1 MKRTAAAAFAS
12 VVLGIAGLGAASWAC
27 TSLATLNL
35 SKASGVVGDPIT
47 VTGSSFK
54 VSTPEAAAPPV
65 QLHWNA
71 ADGPVVA
78 TANTD
83 AAGNFS
89 TSFAIPQT
97 DPGNFVVIA
106 RQLDEQGK
114 DHWGTPARAS
124 FQVLGAGIEPLAA
137 PAVASRPFST
147 ATSESS
153 SAVALALGL
162 GALGVVLF
170 GAGFMAVVRQ
180 SRRQP
185 VPAPAKV
192 TRGDS

>member
-12 VVLGIAGLGAASWAC
+12 VVLVVMGLGAASWAC

-35 SKASGVVGDPIT
+35 SKSSGAVGETVT

-65 QLHWNA
+65 QVHWNA
-71 ADGPVVA
+71 AEGPVVA

-83 AAGNFS
+83 SAGNF
-89 TSFAIPQT
+89 TATFAIPESQ
-97 DPGNFVVIA
+97 PGNFVVIA
-106 RQLDEQGK
+106 RQLDEEGK

-124 FQVLGAGIEPLAA
+124 FQVLGAGIEPIAA
-137 PAVASRPFST
+137 PTVASRPFST
-147 ATSESS
+147 AASDSS
-153 SAVALALGL
+153 SAVTLALGL
-162 GALGVVLF
+162 GALGLVLF

-185 VPAPAKV
+185 AAVPAKV
-192 TRGDS
+192 NIPES

>member
-1 MKRTAAAAFAS
+1 MKRTATAAFAS
-12 VVLGIAGLGAASWAC
+12 VVLVVVVLAASSWAC

-35 SKASGVVGDPIT
+35 SKSSGAVGETIT
-47 VTGSSFK
+47 VTGSSFR
-54 VSTPEAAAPPV
+54 VATPEAVPPPV
-65 QLHWNA
+65 LLHWNA

-78 TANTD
+78 QATTD
-83 AAGNFS
+83 SAGNFS
-89 TSFAIPQT
+89 TSFAIPQS

-106 RQLDEQGK
+106 RQVDAEGK
-114 DHWGTPARAS
+114 DHWGTPARAA
-124 FQVLGAGIEPLAA
+124 FQVLGAGIEPIAA

-147 ATSESS
+147 AASDSS
-153 SAVALALGL
+153 SAVTLALGL

-185 VPAPAKV
+185 VPVPAKV
-192 TRGDS
+192 QNADS